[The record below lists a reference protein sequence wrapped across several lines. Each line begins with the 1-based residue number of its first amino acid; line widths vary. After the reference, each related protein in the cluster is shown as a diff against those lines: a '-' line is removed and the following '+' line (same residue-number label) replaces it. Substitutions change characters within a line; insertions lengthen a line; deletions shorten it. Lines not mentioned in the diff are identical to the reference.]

1 MDYTKRYTIKANNRI
16 PNFISLMALALNKNP
31 SAIFFAGGMPNT
43 QTFPFKEVNVSCK
56 DGTSVKLKG
65 RDVDVAFQYGPTK
78 GYLPL
83 VEKWRNFQEQW
94 HAPKFNDWD
103 VHFTAGSQE
112 GCSKIFE
119 LFINSGDSV
128 MVQTPTYTA
137 TLRAIIPLQP
147 EFIEIHQDAEGVKP
161 EEIEKICKEKLEAKK
176 PLPKFLYVNPTGA
189 NPTGTVLSD
198 KRKEKIYELAQKYD
212 FLILEDDPYYFLHF
226 LDKQPL
232 SFLSMDTDGRVV
244 RFDSFSKILSAG
256 LRLGVVTAHKDIL
269 EKMSLH
275 IQCTS
280 LHPSSL
286 SQVLV
291 YKLFESWDQE
301 KFENHFKDIQV
312 FYRERRDM
320 MLSAIEKHL
329 TGLAEWTTPTAGMFV
344 WVKITV
350 LDDVYEMVMKHCI
363 DQGIYVLPGHTFNA
377 DASIKCQN
385 IRLCYSYATKDEIE
399 KGLTLLAKIIKEESA
414 KKEKFINSV
423 GKK

>member
-1 MDYTKRYTIKANNRI
+1 MDYSK
-16 PNFISLMALALNKNP
+16 FISKIASVRSPNLIRQLALAYSKNP
-31 SAIFFAGGMPNT
+31 SAIFFAGGLPNT
-43 QTFPFKEVNVSCK
+43 QTFPFKKVDVSCK
-56 DGTSVKLKG
+56 DGTSIELQG
-65 RDVDVAFQYGPTK
+65 RDVEVAFQYGPTK

-112 GCSKIFE
+112 GCSKVFE
-119 LFINSGDSV
+119 LLINNGDSI

-137 TLRAIIPLQP
+137 TLRAIIPLEP
-147 EFIEIHQDAEGVKP
+147 EFIEIHQDAEGVIP
-161 EEIEKICKEKLEAKK
+161 EEIEKICQKKSDAKQ

-189 NPTGTVLSD
+189 NPTGTNLSY

-226 LDKQPL
+226 LEKQPS
-232 SFLSMDTDGRVV
+232 SFLSMDTDGRVI

-256 LRLGVVTAHKDIL
+256 LRLGVVTAHKNIL

-301 KFENHFKDIQV
+301 KFENHFKSIQN

-320 MLSAIEKHL
+320 MLSAVKEHL
-329 TGLAEWTTPTAGMFV
+329 TGLAEWTIPEGGMFV
-344 WVKITV
+344 WVKITC
-350 LDDVYEMVMKHCI
+350 LDDVHEMVMKECI
-363 DQGIYVLPGHTFNA
+363 GQGIYVLPGHIFYP
-377 DASIKCQN
+377 DDSKKCQN
-385 IRLCYSYATKDEIE
+385 IRICYSYATKDDIE
-399 KGLTLLAKIIKEESA
+399 KGLSLLAKIIKEASS
-414 KKEKFINSV
+414 KKGKLTNSS
-423 GKK
+423 

>member
-1 MDYTKRYTIKANNRI
+1 MDYSKRFTEKANNRI
-16 PNFISLMALALNKNP
+16 PNFISHMALAYSKNP
-31 SAIFFAGGMPNT
+31 TAIFFAGGLPNT
-43 QTFPFKEVNVSCK
+43 ETFPFKEVSVACK
-56 DGTSVKLKG
+56 DGTSIELQG
-65 RDVDVAFQYGPTK
+65 RDVDVSFQYGPTK

-83 VEKWRNFQEQW
+83 VDKWRKFQEQW

-119 LFINSGDSV
+119 LFINTGDSV

-161 EEIEKICKEKLEAKK
+161 EEIEKICKKKLDAKK

-198 KRKEKIYELAQKYD
+198 KRKHKIYELAQKYD

-226 LDKQPL
+226 MNKQPI
-232 SFLSMDTDGRVV
+232 SFLSIDTDGRVV

-301 KFENHFKDIQV
+301 KFQNHFKSIQN
-312 FYRERRDM
+312 FYRQRRDM
-320 MLSAIEKHL
+320 MLAAIEKHL
-329 TGLAEWTTPTAGMFV
+329 TGLAEWTIPNAGMFF

-350 LDDVYEMVMKHCI
+350 LDDVYEMVMKQCI
-363 DQGIYVLPGHTFNA
+363 DQGIYVLSGHIFYA
-377 DASIKCQN
+377 DDKKKCQN
-385 IRLCYSYATKDEIE
+385 IRLCYSYATKEEIE
-399 KGLTLLAKIIKEESA
+399 KGLSLLAKIIKDESA
-414 KKEKFINSV
+414 KN
-423 GKK
+423 GK